1 MASVGAEM
9 AIDTR
14 FPDPVQGAALLEAFV
29 SFLRRFV
36 IVSEAQADAIALW
49 ILHGYCIEAA
59 FATPYLAI
67 TSAEKCSGKSR
78 LLEVLAVLVARPLRS
93 ASTTEAALFRSLS
106 VSPPPTLLMD
116 EVDALFGPKANGN
129 HEDLRA
135 LLNAG
140 YRRGTPVLR
149 CVGERNTQ
157 VKEFQ
162 VFGPK
167 ALAGIGALPDT
178 VADRSLPIRLKR
190 RAPNEPLERFR
201 MRDAESEAKELRA
214 QAEEFA
220 AAYLE
225 ELAAARPELPDELD
239 DRAQDACEPLVAIA
253 DCAGGSW
260 PVRAR
265 TAFVALRGQE
275 QEADELSLGIR
286 LLADIRQVFGS
297 EESPPLSTEALLE
310 ALAAIEEAPWGDFY
324 GARLTPRRL
333 ARLLRPYG
341 IRPRDVRVDDK
352 ALKGYRQVDFRD
364 AFRRYLSPQSKGAS
378 AATSRDMRDN
388 PVTVPDAADSLAATS
403 PSPSRNGYGGLRLN
417 QADVAHV
424 AVKAGAGEPC
434 PNPAH
439 REFDWLTADGR
450 RICGVCH
457 PPVPSPNGAG
467 ATETAR

>member
-1 MASVGAEM
+1 MALE
-9 AIDTR
+9 TR
-14 FPDPVQGAALLEAFV
+14 FPDPVQGAALLEDFV

-59 FATPYLAI
+59 LATPYLAI
-67 TSAEKCSGKSR
+67 TSAEKRSGKSR
-78 LLEVLAVLVARPLRS
+78 LLEVLALLVARPLRS
-93 ASTTEAALFRSLS
+93 AGTTEAALFRSLA
-106 VSPPPTLLMD
+106 VSPPRTLLMD
-116 EVDALFGPKANGN
+116 EVDAIFGAKANGN

-135 LLNAG
+135 LLNSG
-140 YRRGTPVLR
+140 HRRGMPVLR

-157 VKEFQ
+157 VKEFE

-190 RAPNEPLERFR
+190 RAPSERVERFR
-201 MRDAESEAKELRA
+201 TRDAESEAKELCARG
-214 QAEEFA
+214 EEFA
-220 AAYLE
+220 AAHLE

-253 DCAGGSW
+253 DRAGGCW
-260 PVRAR
+260 PDRAR

-275 QEADELSLGIR
+275 QEADGVSFGIR

-297 EESPPLSTEALLE
+297 GESPQLPTEALLE
-310 ALAAIEEAPWGDFY
+310 ALAAIEESPWGDFY
-324 GARLTPRRL
+324 GGGRLSPRRL
-333 ARLLRPYG
+333 AGLLRPYG
-341 IRPRDVRVDDK
+341 IRPRDLRVDDK
-352 ALKGYRQVDFRD
+352 ALKGYRRVDFVD
-364 AFRRYLSPQSKGAS
+364 AFRRYLSPQPKGAS
-378 AATSRDMRDN
+378 AATSRDMGDI
-388 PVTVPDAADSLAATS
+388 PVAVPDTADPTAATS
-403 PSPSRNGYGGLRLN
+403 PHPSRIENGSFRLN

-424 AVKAGAGEPC
+424 AASAGAGEPC
-434 PNPAH
+434 PYPSH

-457 PPVPSPNGAG
+457 PLVPSPNGVG
-467 ATETAR
+467 ATEAAR